1 VSEQAGPIDHAPE
14 GTDTAGQ
21 FSRGRNP
28 RSLANLAKYGPKQ
41 GEVRNK
47 TGRNGRTGQAEIVK
61 FLKEPSETDK
71 DRSKFRRIIEK
82 MYAKAIAGDAVA
94 ARTLIEQYAGKPKQA
109 MDLSNSDQ
117 TMRPPKLE
125 ITLFEGGDA
134 TTPIETPPK

>member
-1 VSEQAGPIDHAPE
+1 M
-14 GTDTAGQ
+14 
-21 FSRGRNP
+21 
-28 RSLANLAKYGPKQ
+28 
-41 GEVRNK
+41 
-47 TGRNGRTGQAEIVK
+47 K